1 MAKVLGIGGVFFK
14 AADPQA
20 VRDWYARVLGF
31 DVNEWG
37 CTFPAT
43 GSGSQQWSVHAATT
57 DYYDPSQ
64 QPFMINLLVDDMDA
78 MLERVRAAG
87 VEVLGR
93 QDESY
98 GSFAWIMDP
107 VGVKVELWQAAA
119 EPPPT

>member
-1 MAKVLGIGGVFFK
+1 
-14 AADPQA
+14 
-20 VRDWYARVLGF
+20 
-31 DVNEWG
+31 
-37 CTFPAT
+37 
-43 GSGSQQWSVHAATT
+43 VHAATT
-57 DYYDPSQ
+57 DYYDPSA

-98 GSFAWIMDP
+98 GSFAWVMDP

-119 EPPPT
+119 EAPPT